1 MDLEHTNAVMI
12 PAERIEEKD
21 MTVIVTYQGKRT
33 VINHAAVL
41 KNSTPPENTAYA
53 KITKT
58 KLGTIV
64 EPIGSERADGFFI
77 INDSS
82 ENDDVHSFTIEEF
95 VDIYLNNTNVRTAVS
110 NGKYTFYR
118 DNLIPANWQLLSEK
132 DFKSAIK
139 KIQHNPV
146 LRKKKIDDREI
157 YQIDDFANRIKVFTS
172 DRVDDILNE
181 YSFSKKEEDTVGTYL
196 RFLMKKKGIIGARLY
211 EMTGI
216 DKSTLS
222 EYLHDNRN
230 QQKNYLVA
238 ISVALRLL
246 PIQSKYLLDLAGICL
261 CRHTQENWLY
271 QLFLDSC
278 AFNKQITVSKCNEFL
293 ISKGLALMTNLRVL
307 K

>member
-1 MDLEHTNAVMI
+1 MDLGQTNAVMI

-41 KNSTPPENTAYA
+41 KNSTQPENTAYA

-95 VDIYLNNTNVRTAVS
+95 VDIYLNNTKVRTAVS

-139 KIQHNPV
+139 K
-146 LRKKKIDDREI
+146 
-157 YQIDDFANRIKVFTS
+157 FST
-172 DRVDDILNE
+172 IL
-181 YSFSKKEEDTVGTYL
+181 
-196 RFLMKKKGIIGARLY
+196 
-211 EMTGI
+211 
-216 DKSTLS
+216 
-222 EYLHDNRN
+222 
-230 QQKNYLVA
+230 
-238 ISVALRLL
+238 
-246 PIQSKYLLDLAGICL
+246 C
-261 CRHTQENWLY
+261 
-271 QLFLDSC
+271 
-278 AFNKQITVSKCNEFL
+278 
-293 ISKGLALMTNLRVL
+293 
-307 K
+307 